1 MRGVHNQKRK
11 DKHRNRHPVNRYSKN
26 DLGHYRDE
34 RTSDKNIEDIRRKHV
49 IAVEIEKNFEPTVVV
64 RTPITH
70 PQGDLQT
77 FLAGIQVTDR
87 SRAQYMVVHDNGQP
101 VMTFSGEFLYFNKKD
116 EAFNAQRSL
125 KNRFDIGTTVVYG
138 PMHRMRG
145 QNVPIPKEDVTG

>member
-87 SRAQYMVVHDNGQP
+87 TRAQYAVVYENGQP
-101 VMTFSGEFLYFNKKD
+101 VMTFSGEFMYFVSKERAFQVQESLNK
-116 EAFNAQRSL
+116 
-125 KNRFDIGTTVVYG
+125 RFDIATRVIYG
-138 PMHRMRG
+138 PVNRKAG
-145 QNVPIPKEDVTG
+145 QTVPAAKI